1 MLGKLKNIKNT
12 VVYSAVNFNAIV
24 LSFDVLQSAVVRL
37 LFVLFKT
44 IDKIEINRHKLNV
57 FILFIDI
64 DFWLC
69 WVVGAVRACLSLW
82 RARAALVSVPGFS
95 LWGLLLLPSSGSRV
109 HWLRLS
115 WPWGSTAQA
124 Q

>member
-24 LSFDVLQSAVVRL
+24 LSFDVLQSAVVRF
-37 LFVLFKT
+37 LFVLFKS
-44 IDKIEINRHKLNV
+44 IDKIEINRHKLNL

-64 DFWLC
+64 SFWLC
-69 WVVGAVRACLSLW
+69 WVVGAVRACLSW
-82 RARAALVSVPGFS
+82 RARAALVSVRGFS
-95 LWGLLLLPSSGSRV
+95 LWGLLLQSPGSRV
-109 HWLRLS
+109 HWLWLS
-115 WPWGSTAQA
+115 WLWGSTAQA